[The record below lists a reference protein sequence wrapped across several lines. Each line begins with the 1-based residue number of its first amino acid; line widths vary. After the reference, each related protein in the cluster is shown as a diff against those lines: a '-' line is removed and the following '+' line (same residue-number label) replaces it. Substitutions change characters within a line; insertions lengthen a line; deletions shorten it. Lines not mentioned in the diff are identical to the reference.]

1 MEWPDL
7 QEQFDIASVK
17 APWVVKVGKREIT
30 DEQFN
35 HWLFSDHI
43 YVGGCGGYVCR
54 MLTDLEKL
62 QKDPKWTNVESKY
75 GPIVNDLHSLLSG
88 CYIVVQ
94 NEMVKF
100 EEIGEKRQIKM
111 SELER
116 LDPNP
121 IAQHEKNLA
130 NSATLLSELK
140 TLSSHGSEKIH
151 PPVWEYIDFM
161 MKTSENSKLDI
172 RTLVAGMWV
181 LEKVYKEAMFYISAE
196 RKKNINSP
204 TAVPETIEGVG
215 IDSMISWWAKPEF
228 EQFVEQLGVLANKF
242 NKVQFDGESTE
253 HFEDVKKQTKAFA
266 EQLLE
271 MEKKFW
277 PVLE

>member
-7 QEQFDIASVK
+7 QQEFDIASVK
-17 APWVVKVGKREIT
+17 APWVVKVGLREIS

-43 YVGGCGGYVCR
+43 YVGGCGGYVSR
-54 MLTDLEKL
+54 MITELDKL
-62 QKDPKWTNVESKY
+62 QKDPKWTKVESKY
-75 GPIVNDLHSLLSG
+75 GPVVDELHSLLQG
-88 CYIVVQ
+88 CYVVAQ

-100 EEIGEKRQIKM
+100 EEIGEKRQIRM
-111 SELER
+111 TELDR
-116 LDPNP
+116 LDPDP
-121 IAQHEKNLA
+121 LAQHQKFLA
-130 NSATLLSELK
+130 NTSGRLDELK
-140 TLSSHGSEKIH
+140 ALSAHGSEKIH
-151 PPVWEYIDFM
+151 PPVWEYINFM
-161 MKTSENSKLDI
+161 IESSANPKLDI

-181 LEKVYKEAMFYISAE
+181 LEKVYKEAMFYIATE

-204 TAVPETIEGVG
+204 KAVPETIEGVG

-242 NKVQFDGESTE
+242 DKVQFDGESTE
-253 HFEDVKKQTKAFA
+253 HYEQVRKETKQFA
-266 EQLLE
+266 EQLLD

>member
-7 QEQFDIASVK
+7 KEEFDIASVK

-43 YVGGCGGYVCR
+43 YVGGCGGYVSR
-54 MLTDLEKL
+54 MITELSKL
-62 QKDPKWTNVESKY
+62 KTDPKWTGVESKY
-75 GPIVNDLHSLLSG
+75 GDLVDQLLQLLQG
-88 CYIVVQ
+88 CYVVAQ

-100 EEIGEKRQIKM
+100 EEIGVERQIKM
-111 SELER
+111 TELER
-116 LDPNP
+116 LDPDP
-121 IAQHEKNLA
+121 IAQHEKFLQ
-130 NSATLLSELK
+130 NSSGRLDELK
-140 TLSSHGSEKIH
+140 KLSAHGSEKIH
-151 PPVWEYIDFM
+151 PPVWEYIGFM
-161 MKTSENSKLDI
+161 IESSQNPKLDI

-181 LEKVYKEAMFYISAE
+181 LEKVYKEAMFYIAGE

-215 IDSMISWWAKPEF
+215 IDSMISWWAKPDF

-242 NKVQFDGESTE
+242 DKVQFAGESAE
-253 HFEDVKKQTKAFA
+253 HFHDVQKQTKAFA
-266 EQLLE
+266 EKLLE
-271 MEKKFW
+271 MEQKFW
-277 PVLE
+277 PVL